1 MIKNT
6 ESLLDTRKQRL
17 ADDGYAL
24 LIDSV
29 HLEAEG
35 KKLREM
41 LKNHNFPGIYLWSV
55 RPGITHVL
63 EHAVYVGRTSS
74 LSRRVYEYTR
84 DFQPHSV
91 NDYKLHV
98 FQQRILKTH
107 KDARLALYFRNTP
120 SDHLVAC
127 ETEAIINLKPLL
139 NQRLSSS
146 TEARDQYKKSFE
158 AFYSESFESYIA

>member
-24 LIDSV
+24 LLDSV

-41 LKNHNFPGIYLWSV
+41 LKEHNSPGIYLWSV

-91 NDYKLHV
+91 NDYKLHI
-98 FQQRILKTH
+98 FQQRVLRTH
-107 KDARLALYFRNTP
+107 RDARLALYFRNVP
-120 SDHLVAC
+120 SDQLAAC
-127 ETEAIINLKPLL
+127 ETEAIRNLKPLL
-139 NQRLSSS
+139 NQRLLAS
-146 TEARDQYKKSFE
+146 TEARAQYKKAFE
-158 AFYSESFESYIA
+158 SFYSASFESYIA